1 MQRRPLAFAQGDR
14 VRAPTAVAHFPK
26 ELPIPPRSYVERGY
40 NVSRWTEFP
49 RGGHFAALEET
60 DALATDIR
68 EFADTLMG

>member
-1 MQRRPLAFAQGDR
+1 
-14 VRAPTAVAHFPK
+14 
-26 ELPIPPRSYVERGY
+26 LPIPPRSYVERGY